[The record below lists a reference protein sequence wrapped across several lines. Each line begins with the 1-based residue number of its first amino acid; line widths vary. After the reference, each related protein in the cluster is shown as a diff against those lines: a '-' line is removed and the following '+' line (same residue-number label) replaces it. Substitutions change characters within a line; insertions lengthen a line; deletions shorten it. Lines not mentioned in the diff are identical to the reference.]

1 MKQKI
6 LVLTLLSISLSGY
19 SQVGIKTEKPIG
31 VFNIDGQK
39 DNAGSLT
46 PTAAQQLNDVVVL
59 ANGNVG
65 LGATSPNV
73 KFTVVTG
80 GTSTSPKPDIK
91 IVDGNQ
97 TAGHTMI
104 SDANGIG
111 TWKLLNLGVTSTI
124 SPIANQ
130 SSSTTISSDNS
141 GATFINTGETLHI
154 PEGRWIVNVGM
165 RFNYVASGG
174 TIDYKSSYYLNGYIS
189 SNPTAISQTGFT
201 VESITNNPDFSIG
214 GVIVRGSNYISGT
227 TNDNNGSFIQGSSI
241 INVGPGGVDLH
252 ILIENIATPTG
263 ATGASWQYTPNNAE
277 NIFYAVPINPA

>member
-1 MKQKI
+1 MNKNLYI
-6 LVLTLLSISLSGY
+6 IIASLISGVAF
-19 SQVGIKTEKPIG
+19 SQTGVNTSNPQG

-65 LGATSPNV
+65 LGTTSPNV

-104 SDANGIG
+104 SDA
-111 TWKLLNLGVTSTI
+111 
-124 SPIANQ
+124 
-130 SSSTTISSDNS
+130 
-141 GATFINTGETLHI
+141 
-154 PEGRWIVNVGM
+154 
-165 RFNYVASGG
+165 ASGG

-189 SNPTAISQTGFT
+189 SSPTTISQTGFT
-201 VESITNNPDFSIG
+201 VESVTNNPDFSIG
-214 GVIVRGSNYISGT
+214 GVIIRGSNYISGT
-227 TNDNNGSFIQGSSI
+227 ANDNNGSFIQGSSI

-252 ILIENIATPTG
+252 ILIENIPTPAG